1 MINTQLLVGYK
12 EIYGEN
18 HYEISELIADLP
30 VKKVGQIISKM
41 NLEIHIGNDNA
52 EQMKYFAYF
61 TSHLSASERGRI
73 IERTIGVKKEYVSPE
88 NIFYFTRH
96 SLLYLFYL
104 ILKKSK
110 NQTSGIENN
119 LTEKQRDDLFKAILI
134 INDQVNQRSYNR
146 GTDFSQYEE
155 YRKFMWQT
163 SNLQNQFE
171 SSDPIIKIIKA
182 KCLFDLLQNDEL
194 YTSEITKYL
203 NEHEAENTWTLL
215 LKHRLHPYINSSQMV
230 QQPGESTHTLQINS
244 PQKKFINSLIINESE
259 ILEKDFSLR
268 IYKETPL
275 LKITEDQCVVLDW
288 GLYNEQLFESIIFD
302 FYHSTRLKEIGQF
315 KDFLHYKNELIDK
328 HFYENYLLDKIIK
341 ILFPKKHQV
350 KLNEDDLR
358 KMAKKLTPD
367 FYVRDGN
374 DIYLIEFKNS
384 YYPASIDKNSDYEQ
398 IKKCIDIKFNT
409 NDAGV
414 GQQVKRIK
422 FLVSDSY
429 ENNNEGRYPKNR
441 NLNIYPILIFSDI
454 NFDIPGVGRYL
465 SDSFNSQIDSSTS
478 SVFKNITPLI
488 FIHVDYF
495 FEHIHL
501 FMKKPSVFKDH
512 LTRFSRFQSA
522 QKKKLPNSPS
532 QFRTNQKLDLPFSYR
547 IRNLYNYEKRSRELL
562 EASFE
567 AFDLRQNT

>member
-30 VKKVGQIISKM
+30 VTKVGQIISKI
-41 NLEIHIGNDNA
+41 NLEIHIGTDNA

-73 IERTIGVKKEYVSPE
+73 VQRSIGVKKDYVSPE

-155 YRKFMWQT
+155 YRKFMWRT

-171 SSDPIIKIIKA
+171 SSDPITKIIKA
-182 KCLFDLLQNDEL
+182 KCLFDLLQNDQL
-194 YTSEITKYL
+194 YSTEINKYL

-215 LKHRLHPYINSSQMV
+215 LKHRLHPYINSCKMIEQSEETT
-230 QQPGESTHTLQINS
+230 PTLQINS
-244 PQKKFINSLIINESE
+244 PQKKFINSLIINKSE

-268 IYKETPL
+268 IYKKTPL
-275 LKITEDQCVVLDW
+275 LKITENQCVVLDW
-288 GLYNEQLFESIIFD
+288 GIYNEQLFESIIFD
-302 FYHSTRLKEIGQF
+302 FYHATRLKEIGQF

-328 HFYENYLLDKIIK
+328 HFYENYLLEKMVK
-341 ILFPKKHQV
+341 ILFPKKHQI
-350 KLNEDDLR
+350 KLSEDDLR

-367 FYVRDGN
+367 YYIRDGN
-374 DIYLIEFKNS
+374 DIYLIEFKNV
-384 YYPASIDKNSDYEQ
+384 YYPASLDKSSDYEQ

-409 NDAGV
+409 AYAGV

-422 FLVSDSY
+422 FLVSDSF
-429 ENNNEGRYPKNR
+429 ENNNERRYPKNR
-441 NLNIYPILIFSDI
+441 NLNIYPILIFSDV

-478 SVFKNITPLI
+478 SAFKNIMPLV
-488 FIHVDYF
+488 FIHIDYF

-512 LTRFSRFQSA
+512 LARFNRFQSA
-522 QKKKLPNSPS
+522 QEKKLPKSPN
-532 QFRTNQKLDLPFSYR
+532 QFRTNQELDIPFSYR
-547 IRNLYNYEKRSRELL
+547 IRNLYNYEKRSREFL

-567 AFDLRQNT
+567 AFDLLQNT